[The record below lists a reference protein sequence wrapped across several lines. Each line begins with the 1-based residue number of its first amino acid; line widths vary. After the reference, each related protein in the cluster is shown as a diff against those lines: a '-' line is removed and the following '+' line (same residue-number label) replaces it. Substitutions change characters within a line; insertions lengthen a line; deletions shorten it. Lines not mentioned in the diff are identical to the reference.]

1 MADFGW
7 AYVKG
12 NLITGSAPPSGAVQ
26 YNDGNN
32 NLAASADLI
41 FISGSTSELNLTGN
55 LKINGPSSFTGTASF
70 NNNVNF
76 ANDIS
81 LSPNKKLYLDG
92 TLSTVGQGPYLYA
105 STNSAYFDGDD
116 NLYFYFD
123 SRSSFFYDNTR
134 IIDIYNGKITASVD
148 TRIDGNLT
156 VSGTI
161 NANQFNVNVTN
172 QNVVNISSTGST
184 KFGDSTD
191 DTHIFTGSM
200 EISTSANPLKLY
212 GLQAGTPP
220 NSSSYLA
227 LDSNYNLVL
236 TSAAGGSGTISYSR
250 RSVTTTI
257 TASILDTILG
267 VTAGSNLEIRLP
279 SAGDYTNGQYFTIK
293 DEGGNSDIYSISI
306 LTSGSQTIDGQTSIM
321 LESPYAAINIYS
333 NGLDKFFIY

>member
-55 LKINGPSSFTGTASF
+55 LNVIGEVSASVYYGDGSFLEGVEALPAGNDTNIQINGKGSFQGYDQLTFDPDNLILALTGALKINGSS
-70 NNNVNF
+70 
-76 ANDIS
+76 
-81 LSPNKKLYLDG
+81 
-92 TLSTVGQGPYLYA
+92 
-105 STNSAYFDGDD
+105 
-116 NLYFYFD
+116 
-123 SRSSFFYDNTR
+123 
-134 IIDIYNGKITASVD
+134 
-148 TRIDGNLT
+148 
-156 VSGTI
+156 
-161 NANQFNVNVTN
+161 
-172 QNVVNISSTGST
+172 

-200 EISTSANPLKLY
+200 EISTSANPLKLF

-279 SAGDYTNGQYFTIK
+279 SAGDYTNGQYFTVK

-306 LTSGSQTIDGQTSIM
+306 LTSGSQTIDGQTSII
-321 LESPYAAINIYS
+321 LESPYAAVNIYS